1 MKIIDCFI
9 YYNEEDLLNYRLN
22 ILNDYVDYF
31 ILVESTMTHVGKSK
45 KLFYNENKHL
55 FENFNDKIIHI
66 VVDLPYNEY
75 VINIEQNDQ
84 WKNENFQRNSI
95 KLGIDKLNL
104 NSEDII
110 LVSDVDEIPDYNI
123 LKQIKNSEID
133 LSNNI
138 KCFEEDLYY
147 YNLNSK
153 LCMKWYH
160 SKILSYKKYLELGI
174 SFNDIRFYSCDKI
187 INSGWHLSC
196 FGDANFIKN
205 KLENFSHQEYNN
217 IDHTDINIINNRIDN
232 LIDVVGR
239 KEVKI
244 IKISIHENNYLPHNY
259 DKYLNKYIL

>member
-22 ILNDYVDYF
+22 ILNDYIDYF

-123 LKQIKNSEID
+123 LKQIKNGKID

-147 YNLNSK
+147 YNLN
-153 LCMKWYH
+153 
-160 SKILSYKKYLELGI
+160 
-174 SFNDIRFYSCDKI
+174 
-187 INSGWHLSC
+187 
-196 FGDANFIKN
+196 
-205 KLENFSHQEYNN
+205 
-217 IDHTDINIINNRIDN
+217 
-232 LIDVVGR
+232 
-239 KEVKI
+239 
-244 IKISIHENNYLPHNY
+244 
-259 DKYLNKYIL
+259 